1 MSVSKVGASID
12 GEPPPRIRLVLVTV
26 PDESTG
32 RSLAREMVEGGL
44 AACGNVIPRV
54 TSIYRWEGKLQQDPE
69 SLIIF
74 KTTEDSLPELKKR
87 VVELH
92 PYEVPE
98 FLALPIEDGHLPY
111 LRWVQGEV
119 DDKGRS

>member
-1 MSVSKVGASID
+1 MSVSEVRASAS
-12 GEPPPRIRLVLVTV
+12 GEPPPKIRVVLVMA

-32 RSLAREMVEGGL
+32 ISLARKMVEGGF
-44 AACGNVIPRV
+44 AACGNVIPGV
-54 TSIYRWEGKLQQDPE
+54 TSIYRWEGKVQQDPE
-69 SLIIF
+69 TLIIF
-74 KTTEDSLPELKKR
+74 KTTEESLQELKKR

-119 DDKGRS
+119 EDKGRS